1 MPCDENILHRANQVS
16 ATLQHSLERGET
28 FADSRSATLAQI
40 VGRRLRAVYP
50 LVIEGDESPALRSLI
65 DELAAK
71 GI

>member
-1 MPCDENILHRANQVS
+1 MPRDENALHRAKMS
-16 ATLQHSLERGET
+16 ATLQHSLERGEI
-28 FADSRSATLAQI
+28 FADSKSATLGQI

-50 LVIEGDESPALRSLI
+50 LVIEGDEPPALRSLI